1 MRVAYLVNQY
11 PGLSHSFVRREVQA
25 LERQGVEILR
35 YAIRPL
41 GQGALSPEDED
52 EAARTRTMLAEPKGG
67 LIGAVLGGAARA
79 PGRAL
84 GAFGD
89 ALRLSRRS
97 EAGFLR
103 HLAYWAEALA
113 LSRWLARDSAQ
124 HLHAHFGTNSATVA
138 MLAARLTG
146 LPFSLTVHGPEEF
159 DKPRMIGLPEKIERA
174 AFTAGVS
181 SYGVSQLRRLVDP
194 DHWDRIARVHCG
206 IERDFYE
213 GAAPGGGGADFVCV
227 GRLCEQK
234 GQVTLIEAA
243 GALRAEGREF
253 RLDLIGDGEM
263 RGEIEA
269 AVTRLDL
276 GNHVRLLGW
285 RNPAEVR
292 AALEGARAFVLPSYA
307 EGLPVSIMEAYTL
320 GVPVIST
327 YVAGIPEL
335 VRNGE
340 TGWLVPAA
348 DAGALADAMR
358 AALTQDAGQ
367 RAAFGEAGKRR
378 TLERHDIDAVAA
390 QLSALFERAR
400 EGAR

>member
-174 AFTAGVS
+174 AFAAGVS
-181 SYGVSQLRRLVDP
+181 SYGVSQLRRLVGP
-194 DHWDRIARVHCG
+194 QHWDRIEQVHCG
-206 IERDFYE
+206 IEPGFYS
-213 GAAPGGGGADFVCV
+213 GAERRAGGADFVCV

-234 GQVTLIEAA
+234 GQLTLIEAA
-243 GALRAEGREF
+243 GRLAKTGRAF
-253 RLDLIGDGEM
+253 RLDLVGDGDM
-263 RGEIEA
+263 RLEIEA
-269 AVTRLDL
+269 AIAEHSLED
-276 GNHVRLLGW
+276 HVRLLGW
-285 RNPAEVR
+285 QAPAEVR
-292 AALEGARAFVLPSYA
+292 AALEGARCFVLPSFA
-307 EGLPVSIMEAYTL
+307 EGLPVSIMEAFTL

-335 VRNGE
+335 VRDGE
-340 TGWLVPAA
+340 NGWLVPAA
-348 DAGALADAMR
+348 DEGALADAMA
-358 AALTQDAGQ
+358 AALDADDEALARMGQ
-367 RAAFGEAGKRR
+367 AGRAR
-378 TLERHDIDAVAA
+378 TLARHDADNQAKR
-390 QLSALFERAR
+390 LKALFEGAAR
-400 EGAR
+400 G